1 VRSGS
6 ITSNFAWSETSVSG
20 TFPDLIEPVPQALV
34 PRAEALAKTVLQPIR
49 DTIARPITITSWYRP
64 LRLNSALKGSSTSQH
79 LKAEAADWRTT
90 NLRGA
95 WLSIIEMVRAGTLP
109 AAGQLIYYPD
119 DRFIHVALSSPRFR
133 LPTLCVQWPRKGFRY
148 ARHAPTPM
156 SFELLVPERDD
167 PNVTGSRA

>member
-79 LKAEAADWRTT
+79 LKAFLLGAARKRCRMASSRDHVDRRPT
-90 NLRGA
+90 
-95 WLSIIEMVRAGTLP
+95 ERASL
-109 AAGQLIYYPD
+109 
-119 DRFIHVALSSPRFR
+119 V
-133 LPTLCVQWPRKGFRY
+133 
-148 ARHAPTPM
+148 APTSPCA
-156 SFELLVPERDD
+156 L
-167 PNVTGSRA
+167 PNNPLKCRV